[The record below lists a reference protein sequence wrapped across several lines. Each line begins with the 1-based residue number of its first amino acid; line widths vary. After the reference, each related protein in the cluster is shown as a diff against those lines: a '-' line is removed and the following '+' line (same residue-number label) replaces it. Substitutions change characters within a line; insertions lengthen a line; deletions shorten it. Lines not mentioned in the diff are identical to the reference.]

1 MANPF
6 KFMAVAPHAEP
17 IKDKEKTKK
26 LYKHFR
32 LRILYS
38 MIVGYAIYYFVRA
51 NFSMAMPVFL
61 KELGYTKTDLGIV
74 LTLFS
79 IVYGFGKFVNGV
91 MADRA
96 NARYLMAM
104 GLFMA
109 GIVNFF
115 FGLSSGVV
123 TFGVLWLMNAWFQS
137 YGMPASVR
145 LLTHWY
151 SPTELGTKW
160 GIQSTA
166 HQIGSA
172 SIMIFCGYLIPT
184 FGWRYAFYVPA
195 AIAIL
200 CAFWLINRLRDTP
213 QSVGLPPVEEY
224 RNEAHI
230 TDPNEDQAK
239 SFKEI
244 FMGHILKNRLLW
256 TVACANI
263 FVYIVRIGI
272 RDWSPTFLVETRGS
286 TLAGA
291 GLKTAGFELAGI
303 VGAIGA
309 GWVSDTVFKGRR
321 GPMAVVCMFLL
332 MCAVI
337 GLWLIPPGY
346 PMIDAALLISAGVLV
361 YGPQL
366 LVPVAAADFAS
377 KKAASTAAGLTGAFG
392 YIGSAITGVGT
403 GVLVD
408 KWGWN
413 GGFIFFASAA
423 AMGMLLFLSLGRHR
437 AAQLERYHNNK
448 KNTEDVVETASESN
462 QIECT
467 PVIETT

>member
-6 KFMAVAPHAEP
+6 KLLAVAPHAEP
-17 IKDKEKTKK
+17 IKDEDKAKK
-26 LYKHFR
+26 IYKHFR
-32 LRILYS
+32 FRILYS
-38 MIVGYAIYYFVRA
+38 MIVGYAVYYFVRA

-61 KELGYTKTDLGIV
+61 KDLGYTKTDLGIV

-79 IVYGFGKFVNGV
+79 IVYGFGKFINGV

-115 FGLSSGVV
+115 FGLSSGIM
-123 TFGVLWLMNAWFQS
+123 TFSILWLINAWFQS

-160 GIQSTA
+160 GLQSTA

-172 SIMIFCGYLIPT
+172 GIMIFCGYLIPAY
-184 FGWRYAFYVPA
+184 GWRYAFFIPSV
-195 AIAIL
+195 IAII

-213 QSVGLPPVEEY
+213 QSIGLPPVEEY

-230 TDPNEDQAK
+230 TDPDEDQAK

-244 FMGHILKNRLLW
+244 FKGHILKNRLLW

-286 TLAGA
+286 TLASA
-291 GLKTAGFELAGI
+291 GFKTAGFELAGI
-303 VGAIGA
+303 IGAIGA
-309 GWVSDTVFKGRR
+309 GWVSDKVFKGRR

-346 PMIDAALLISAGVLV
+346 PMLDAALLISAGVLV

-377 KKAASTAAGLTGAFG
+377 KKAASTATGLTGAFG
-392 YIGSAITGVGT
+392 YIGSALTGVGT

-423 AMGMLLFLSLGRHR
+423 AIGMLLFLSLGTRR
-437 AAQLERYHNNK
+437 AAQLEKYHNSK
-448 KNTEDVVETASESN
+448 KEEKEIATALEVKQSDY
-462 QIECT
+462 T
-467 PVIETT
+467 APVTETT